1 MQQKYIVS
9 KHAVNIKTRT
19 VQLHN
24 WHIYIYPMSA
34 VMSAIEYIYQAFLIF
49 VVTINL
55 V

>member
-9 KHAVNIKTRT
+9 KHAVNIETRT

-34 VMSAIEYIYQAFLIF
+34 VMSAIEYI
-49 VVTINL
+49 
-55 V
+55 